1 MLYKYLANFTVI
13 IFFLLLLHF
22 VEKKQQT
29 FCALFEKYKRLVH
42 KMWYCL
48 MLLPVATCFMQHC
61 LLVILVVSR
70 CWTLHVFFED
80 ADLFFFY
87 EIYDVP
93 FTFNNVDQWRVG
105 WSTSTKTWTEGEPS
119 GLGITDR
126 QGFTF
131 SSRNLKRISRGSMNV
146 AACTICW
153 HAFLL
158 KRFRQCQLYGAN
170 GPGQLRL
177 QLFKQF
183 PLFHYFLT
191 TSINCVYNQLLIM

>member
-1 MLYKYLANFTVI
+1 M
-13 IFFLLLLHF
+13 
-22 VEKKQQT
+22 
-29 FCALFEKYKRLVH
+29 
-42 KMWYCL
+42 
-48 MLLPVATCFMQHC
+48 CFIWKIQKAGSQN
-61 LLVILVVSR
+61 VILLDALASGNLFYATLFACHPCCVSLLNTSCFLWR
-70 CWTLHVFFED
+70 CWS
-80 ADLFFFY
+80 FFFY